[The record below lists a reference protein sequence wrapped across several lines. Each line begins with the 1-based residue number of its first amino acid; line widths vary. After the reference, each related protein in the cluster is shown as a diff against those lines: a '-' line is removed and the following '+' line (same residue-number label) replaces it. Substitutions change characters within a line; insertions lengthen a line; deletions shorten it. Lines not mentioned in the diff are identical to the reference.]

1 MATIKYEMT
10 PQERANALAEA
21 KARGV
26 PDGWT
31 VELDVSLQFLYVNW
45 NADFRFLTWNCFS
58 FGIIGFSSRRLVVV
72 VLPSICSTLRCLF
85 VSLQLHT
92 I

>member
-31 VELDVSLQFLYVNW
+31 VELDVSLQ
-45 NADFRFLTWNCFS
+45 
-58 FGIIGFSSRRLVVV
+58 
-72 VLPSICSTLRCLF
+72 
-85 VSLQLHT
+85 
-92 I
+92 